1 MSGTNRTLKINPAL
15 FFINGKSKKEKKRT
29 IKARDKRP
37 IDEENSSKS
46 KHLQKALINKVK
58 DFQKNKEI
66 EAIKD
71 EKNLNEPLVNELF
84 EKNKYEDVDF
94 EREFDKSL
102 NFLHDLSLKNKYKKK
117 NKQTIKNKSL
127 GLDINLELPS
137 NLEKTDAV
145 VFHSY
150 SSLKN
155 GSRPTYR
162 ELNKTKKYPNEYKP
176 SVKIVLEN
184 NKYDTPNS
192 NGSEITPQKIVIPP
206 LPIDRVI
213 PPLPIDR
220 VIPPLPVD
228 RVLPPLPVDRVLPPL
243 PVDRVLPPLPVDRV
257 LPIEIISYPEDNEL
271 KINKPIK
278 NLGFTTEIDTTN
290 DIEIIG
296 QPTTSVIATPP
307 IKQIPKINRV
317 TRKSIYKLGKH
328 KNKRTVGVLIKNNKT
343 QKNIKSEITAL
354 EQKSIKEIKSH
365 LRDKNLIKA
374 GSDAPNDVIRTLYN
388 GCVLSGDVNNINSDN
403 LVYNYLNI

>member
-1 MSGTNRTLKINPAL
+1 MSGTNRTLKINPNL
-15 FFINGKSKKEKKRT
+15 FLINGKSKKEKKRT
-29 IKARDKRP
+29 IKSQDKQP

-46 KHLQKALINKVK
+46 KHIQKALINKVK

-71 EKNLNEPLVNELF
+71 EKDLNKPVVNELF

-102 NFLHDLSLKNKYKKK
+102 NFLHDLSVKSKYKKK
-117 NKQTIKNKSL
+117 NKQTIKNKSV

-137 NLEKTDAV
+137 NLEKTDSV
-145 VFHSY
+145 VSHWY

-162 ELNKTKKYPNEYKP
+162 DLNKTQKNPNAYKP

-184 NKYDTPNS
+184 NKYDGPNS
-192 NGSEITPQKIVIPP
+192 NGTETTPQKIVIP
-206 LPIDRVI
+206 
-213 PPLPIDR
+213 
-220 VIPPLPVD
+220 PPLPVD
-228 RVLPPLPVDRVLPPL
+228 RVLPM
-243 PVDRVLPPLPVDRV
+243 
-257 LPIEIISYPEDNEL
+257 EIISYPEDNEL

-278 NLGFTTEIDTTN
+278 NVGFTTEIDTTN

-296 QPTTSVIATPP
+296 QPTRPVISTPNNYDIIEPAMDLVAQPP
-307 IKQIPKINRV
+307 IKQISKINKV
-317 TRKSIYKLGKH
+317 TRTSRYKLGKH
-328 KNKRTVGVLIKNNKT
+328 QNKRTVGVLIKNHQT
-343 QKNIKSEITAL
+343 QKNIKREITAL

-365 LRDKNLIKA
+365 LRHKNLIKA

-388 GCVLSGDVNNINSDN
+388 GSVLSGDVNNINSDN
-403 LVYNYLNI
+403 LVYNYLNM

>member
-1 MSGTNRTLKINPAL
+1 MSGTNRTLKINPNL
-15 FFINGKSKKEKKRT
+15 FLINGKSKKEKKHT
-29 IKARDKRP
+29 IKARDKKP

-71 EKNLNEPLVNELF
+71 EKDLNKPLVNELF

-102 NFLHDLSLKNKYKKK
+102 NFLHDLSVKNKYKKK
-117 NKQTIKNKSL
+117 NKQTIKNKSN

-137 NLEKTDAV
+137 NLEKTDDV
-145 VFHSY
+145 VFHRY

-155 GSRPTYR
+155 GSFPTYR
-162 ELNKTKKYPNEYKP
+162 ELNKTIKNTNSYKP

-184 NKYDTPNS
+184 NKYESSNS
-192 NGSEITPQKIVIPP
+192 NGSETTPQKILIPSSP
-206 LPIDRVI
+206 S
-213 PPLPIDR
+213 
-220 VIPPLPVD
+220 LPVD
-228 RVLPPLPVDRVLPPL
+228 K
-243 PVDRVLPPLPVDRV
+243 V
-257 LPIEIISYPEDNEL
+257 LPIKIISYPEDNEL

-278 NLGFTTEIDTTN
+278 NQGFTPEIDTTN

-296 QPTTSVIATPP
+296 LPTTPVIEKPDNNEIIKPNIGLIAPIP
-307 IKQIPKINRV
+307 IKQISKINKV
-317 TRKSIYKLGKH
+317 TRKSTYKLGKNKH
-328 KNKRTVGVLIKNNKT
+328 KRIVSVLIKNNQT
-343 QKNIKSEITAL
+343 QKNIKKEITAL

-365 LRDKNLIKA
+365 LRHKNLIKA

-388 GCVLSGDVNNINSDN
+388 GSVLSGDVNNINSDN

>member
-1 MSGTNRTLKINPAL
+1 MSGTNRTLKINPNL
-15 FFINGKSKKEKKRT
+15 FLINGKSKKEKKRT
-29 IKARDKRP
+29 IKARDKQP

-71 EKNLNEPLVNELF
+71 EKNLNKPLVNELF

-102 NFLHDLSLKNKYKKK
+102 NFLHDLSVKNKYKKK

-127 GLDINLELPS
+127 GLDINLELPY

-145 VFHSY
+145 VSHRY

-155 GSRPTYR
+155 GSLPTYR
-162 ELNKTKKYPNEYKP
+162 ELNKTQKNPNAYKQ

-184 NKYDTPNS
+184 NKYDCPNS
-192 NGSEITPQKIVIPP
+192 NVAETTQQKIF
-206 LPIDRVI
+206 
-213 PPLPIDR
+213 
-220 VIPPLPVD
+220 IPPLPVD
-228 RVLPPLPVDRVLPPL
+228 RVLPM
-243 PVDRVLPPLPVDRV
+243 
-257 LPIEIISYPEDNEL
+257 EIRSYTEDNEL
-271 KINKPIK
+271 KINKPFK
-278 NLGFTTEIDTTN
+278 NMGFTTEIDTTN
-290 DIEIIG
+290 DIEIIE
-296 QPTTSVIATPP
+296 QPTTPVIAIPNNYDIIEPEIELVAPSP
-307 IKQIPKINRV
+307 IEQISKINKV
-317 TRKSIYKLGKH
+317 TRRTMYKLGKH
-328 KNKRTVGVLIKNNKT
+328 KNKRTVSVLIKNNKT
-343 QKNIKSEITAL
+343 QKNIKREITAL
-354 EQKSIKEIKSH
+354 EQKSIKDIKSY
-365 LRDKNLIKA
+365 LRHKNLIKA

-388 GCVLSGDVNNINSDN
+388 SCVLSGDVNNINSDN